1 MNKDKITIV
10 TIVLALM
17 TAVIKF
23 GLAVYALV
31 QVLPLF

>member
-10 TIVLALM
+10 TLVLALM

-23 GLAVYALV
+23 GLQVYALV